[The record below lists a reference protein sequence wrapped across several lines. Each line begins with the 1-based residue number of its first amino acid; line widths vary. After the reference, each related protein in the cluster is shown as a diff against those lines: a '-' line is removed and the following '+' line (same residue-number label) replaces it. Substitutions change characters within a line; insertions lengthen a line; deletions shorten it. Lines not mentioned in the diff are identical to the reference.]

1 MRKVHTE
8 DHIYMVYYLK
18 TICMKKVLITLFLF
32 SLIGSAYAQQQAGRL
47 RLSFSGFKCFRETW
61 DDAMQ
66 LDGKC
71 DEVLLNFNFT
81 MAAADGSTKFQYK
94 FRSDTYGD
102 ANGAFSNRVSA
113 GSCVDLFGGAKG
125 GIKAGDVVTANKII
139 GEYDMA
145 AGDALNIIPTIW
157 EWDPGADVLSSVVG
171 RIESGITGMNARVME
186 VVRSGTGIIQ
196 SPVSGHINSV
206 TEFVIKGNYLNLP
219 TASEIT
225 QTLVGKQASRPV
237 GMTMDGKF
245 DPYVTV
251 LTTPIIKAM
260 VNSDFGYGPGI
271 IPVHYDEEE
280 LGNTRDHGSY
290 VIFFKI
296 EFMPTGTVSAVS
308 PTTTT
313 AVSGTVSK
321 TMVNTM
327 MVAPATTTTNVTTQT
342 IQPVPQPA
350 GSSTAAIPPALIG
363 TWQGSFTEAG
373 GANAKQIRFQLGTD
387 SRITILSNNPKE
399 KQQGS
404 GTYTYDATGFRASF
418 TDNKGVATNLAG
430 LFNGS
435 NQINGNWAQVGKSGT
450 WTVMKN

>member
-1 MRKVHTE
+1 
-8 DHIYMVYYLK
+8 
-18 TICMKKVLITLFLF
+18 MKKVLATVFLF
-32 SLIGSAYAQQQAGRL
+32 FIVGSSYAQQQAGRL
-47 RLSFSGFKCFRETW
+47 RLSFTGFKCFRETW

-81 MAAADGSTKFQYK
+81 LAAADGSTKFQYK

-113 GSCVDLFGGAKG
+113 GTCVDVFGGAKG
-125 GIKAGDVVTANKII
+125 GIKAGDVYFTNKII

-157 EWDPGADVLSSVVG
+157 EWDPGADILSSVLG
-171 RIESGITGMNARVME
+171 RIESGVSGMNAKVME
-186 VVRSGTGIIQ
+186 LVSSGTGLIP
-196 SPVSGHINSV
+196 SPVSGQINSV
-206 TEFVIKGNYLNLP
+206 NQFLIKGNFLNLP

-225 QTLVGKQASRPV
+225 QTVVGKQATRPI
-237 GMTMDGKF
+237 GMTMDGKY

-260 VNSDFGYGPGI
+260 VNSNLGYGPGV
-271 IPVHYDEEE
+271 IPVHYDEE
-280 LGNTRDHGSY
+280 LMGNTRDHGSY
-290 VIFFKI
+290 VILLKI
-296 EFMPTGTVSAVS
+296 EFTPTGTVSTAS
-308 PTTTT
+308 PATTT

-327 MVAPATTTTNVTTQT
+327 MVAPATTSTTLTQTTQ
-342 IQPVPQPA
+342 PVTQPA
-350 GSSTAAIPPALIG
+350 GTATTAIPPALIG
-363 TWQGSFTEAG
+363 TWQGSYAEAG
-373 GANAKQIRFQLGTD
+373 GANPKQIRFQLGID
-387 SRITILSNNPKE
+387 KRITILSNNPKE
-399 KQQGS
+399 RQQGS

-418 TDNKGVATNLAG
+418 TDSKGVATNLAG

>member
-8 DHIYMVYYLK
+8 DHIYIVFEIK
-18 TICMKKVLITLFLF
+18 TIFMKKVLATAFLF
-32 SLIGSAYAQQQAGRL
+32 FIIGSSYAQQQAGRL

-61 DDAMQ
+61 DDALQ

-71 DEVLLNFNFT
+71 DEVLLSFNFT

-102 ANGAFSNRVSA
+102 ANGAFSNRISA

-125 GIKAGDVVTANKII
+125 GIKAGDIVAANRII

-145 AGDALNIIPTIW
+145 AGDAISIIPTIW
-157 EWDPGADVLSSVVG
+157 EWDPGADILSSVVG
-171 RIESGITGMNARVME
+171 SIESGITGMNAKVME
-186 VVRSGTGIIQ
+186 IVRSGTGIIQ

-206 TEFVIKGNYLNLP
+206 TEFMIKGNYLNLP
-219 TASEIT
+219 TGSEIT
-225 QTLVGKQASRPV
+225 QTLVGKQGTRPV

-260 VNSDFGYGPGI
+260 TNSDLGYGPGV
-271 IPVHYDEEE
+271 IPVHYDEEQ

-290 VIFFKI
+290 VIFLKI
-296 EFMPTGTVSAVS
+296 EFMPTGTVSTVA
-308 PTTTT
+308 PTTPT

-327 MVAPATTTTNVTTQT
+327 MVAPANTTTTITQTTQ
-342 IQPVPQPA
+342 PVTQPA
-350 GSSTAAIPPALIG
+350 GTASSSLPPALIG
-363 TWQGSFTEAG
+363 TWQGSYAEAG

-387 SRITILSNNPKE
+387 RRITILSNNPKE

-435 NQINGNWAQVGKSGT
+435 NQISGNWAQVGKSGT